1 MAFPDITD
9 KDFSKAGSSGYNQDV
24 HDMLD
29 YAAMQWDARSQRR
42 QRLDKLYDSYNGLV
56 DQSEINSIIKTTGKK
71 SKTKY
76 VKYRLGRSKLKQLHG
91 EFLEIPIKAQ
101 VTSTNRDAKNEK
113 MQKYKNMY
121 GMSLAKAS
129 IEKVRAMGY
138 NVFDGIEIPNKNDKT
153 YWNINNFKLGNE
165 IAMGTIIQDKLKNE
179 RLKSQFYHNFID
191 MTIAA
196 EQHGKN
202 ERDINGI
209 DTYRFIPT
217 KFALYEESVSDP
229 FLERSPYRG
238 EVRMMYYHEI
248 LTSSDLI
255 LTDPQKT
262 SLKEMKDEINIEPS
276 QGSVEMINGYP
287 AFPVYT
293 IQWKGLETVYKKTS
307 SAKGSSIPYKRILS
321 EEYYKKNKSKIQ
333 FDVKKGKYEV
343 EKYYREVVRTASR
356 INRDIYTEA
365 KKEEDIIQILNEN
378 GKFNADFDYTGMLFS
393 TVNGSRVSIQEII
406 YELER
411 IYDDIRFMINKEIR
425 KIRGD
430 TLIYDDAFLPK
441 GQRFID
447 VLHSISEDGVVRYN
461 SSAEG
466 NISGIE
472 VDSSKVGIGTANLG
486 QSQNLIILLQ
496 QAMDIERVMDRITG
510 MNDARQGLE
519 KATSTA
525 TANISNVEA
534 SRSMTY
540 DMFYFMKEYIERVL
554 MKLAEKSK
562 LNITQYGEDSRQF
575 VLSDEEIQY
584 LISTKNLMFHNYAV
598 TISDGRKEQTILQKL
613 EQLFPQEIN
622 AGLLRT
628 KDVAKF
634 YMEENFA
641 KAIKVLDLAHTELAT
656 IRQQELRTKQ
666 EAKQSEVESKERVAT
681 ADREDKQ
688 VHDKEMELL
697 RIEGKKEIE
706 SLKAAVKATQDFQK
720 DLGKIGL
727 QKEKA
732 KSINPFEG

>member
-9 KDFSKAGSSGYNQDV
+9 KDFSKIGSSGYNQDV

-29 YAAMQWDARSQRR
+29 HAAMQWDARSLRR
-42 QRLDKLYDSYNGLV
+42 ERLNKLYNSFNGLV
-56 DQSEINSIIKTTGKK
+56 DQSEIDSIIKTTGKK

-101 VTSTNRDAKNEK
+101 VSSTNRDAKNEK

-121 GMSLAKAS
+121 GMSLAKPF
-129 IEKVRAMGY
+129 IEKARAIGY

-165 IAMGTIIQDKLKNE
+165 IVMGTIIKDKLKNE
-179 RLKSQFYHNFID
+179 RLKSQFYYNFVD

-196 EQHGKN
+196 EVFGKN
-202 ERDINGI
+202 ERDINGE
-209 DTYRFIPT
+209 DTFRFIPV
-217 KFALYEESVSDP
+217 KFGLYEESVSDP
-229 FLERSPYRG
+229 YLERRPYLG

-248 LTSSDLI
+248 LTNQEFSLDA
-255 LTDPQKT
+255 TQKGAM
-262 SLKEMKDEINIEPS
+262 KIMKDEINVEPN

-287 AFPVYT
+287 AFPVFT

-307 SAKGSSIPYKRILS
+307 PAKGSSVPYKRILS
-321 EEYYKKNKSKIQ
+321 EEYFKENRSKIQ
-333 FDVKKGKYEV
+333 NDVKNRKYKV
-343 EKYYREVVRTASR
+343 EKYYREVVWTASR
-356 INRDIYTEA
+356 INRNIYTKA
-365 KKEEDIIQILNEN
+365 KREENIIQILNEN
-378 GKFNADFDYTGMLFS
+378 GQFNADFDYTGMLFS
-393 TVNGSRVSIQEII
+393 TINGSRVSIQEII

-411 IYDDIRFMINKEIR
+411 IYDDIRFMMNKEIR
-425 KIRGD
+425 KVRGD

-441 GQRFID
+441 GKRFID
-447 VLHSISEDGVVRYN
+447 VLHSVSEDGVVRFN

-466 NISGIE
+466 NISGLE
-472 VDSSKVGIGTANLG
+472 AESSKVGIGSMNLG
-486 QSQNLIILLQ
+486 ESQTLVVLLS
-496 QAMDIERVMDRITG
+496 QAIDIERVMDRITG

-519 KATSTA
+519 KATTTA
-525 TANISNVEA
+525 TVGISNVEA

-641 KAIKVLDLAHTELAT
+641 KAIKVLDLAHTELAK
-656 IRQQELRTKQ
+656 IRQQELKIKQ
-666 EAKQSEVESKERVAT
+666 EAKQSEVESKERIAVD
-681 ADREDKQ
+681 DREDKQ

-706 SLKAAVKATQDFQK
+706 SLKVAAKATQDFQK
-720 DLGKIGL
+720 DLGKIAL
-727 QKEKA
+727 QRQKA
-732 KSINPFEG
+732 KSVNPFEG